1 MEVDKGVK
9 LEKTAS
15 KGFEYG
21 GLKQKIEYQG
31 CIRCL
36 ELYDRITK
44 ANNKCL
50 LLELDIDKKKS
61 VIGSLEGKLGLMEL
75 KNLKIENEVRM
86 LKQRNEELENSI
98 RNHKEEDDK
107 LMIENKVLECEKTK
121 AEIDMDAWKVKCIEL
136 EMKVM
141 ELEKRLSAGMM
152 KSGTHPINIPS
163 NHFKEFE
170 GFKGEG
176 SPRNNISP
184 STPGIR
190 PPFIP
195 IEISD
200 NDDDDDVNLN
210 VKKFE
215 SSSGAGSRVGLDAK
229 EVNSKDSEEVKNV
242 CHIVSPPYHPL
253 PKAKRMKIRSGV
265 AYAVT
270 IESESD
276 SGGDNI
282 PIGSL
287 RSKKP
292 PVHSSDARRNESGSR
307 NKRKKCT
314 HRRRL
319 KRMGEHG
326 ARIFSG
332 KPCNKSTENK
342 KEVETYEVLN
352 DYLSADEMEEDDSCS
367 EGESLDGFIVD
378 SSDISESDS
387 HNNDGAS
394 SGDCSGDSKN
404 ESETSMGYDRVISGL
419 RRERKRKISWDYEA
433 DMLADLCKFPELC
446 MRGVCA
452 IYRRQ
457 TTDEKSCQATMYRNG
472 RGFSQSHASIGSD
485 LAEFLTDGD
494 PHGDVTKSVEEL
506 QEFYPEGVKE
516 CKKLAIHYSR
526 QLYEIYKNREDPF
539 FHP

>member
-1 MEVDKGVK
+1 MVEPKVRKRK
-9 LEKTAS
+9 KTVFFS
-15 KGFEYG
+15 
-21 GLKQKIEYQG
+21 
-31 CIRCL
+31 CT
-36 ELYDRITK
+36 D
-44 ANNKCL
+44 
-50 LLELDIDKKKS
+50 
-61 VIGSLEGKLGLMEL
+61 
-75 KNLKIENEVRM
+75 
-86 LKQRNEELENSI
+86 
-98 RNHKEEDDK
+98 
-107 LMIENKVLECEKTK
+107 
-121 AEIDMDAWKVKCIEL
+121 
-136 EMKVM
+136 
-141 ELEKRLSAGMM
+141 
-152 KSGTHPINIPS
+152 PINIPS
-163 NHFKEFE
+163 NYFKEFE

-176 SPRNNISP
+176 SPHNNISP

-200 NDDDDDVNLN
+200 NDDDDVNLN
-210 VKKFE
+210 VKNVE
-215 SSSGAGSRVGLDAK
+215 SLSGVGSRVGVDAK
-229 EVNSKDSEEVKNV
+229 EVNLKDVEHHSSEEVKNV
-242 CHIVSPPYHPL
+242 GHIVSPPYHPL
-253 PKAKRMKIRSGV
+253 PKAKRMKIPSGV
-265 AYAVT
+265 AYAVS

-276 SGGDNI
+276 SGDNI

-287 RSKKP
+287 GSKKP
-292 PVHSSDARRNESGSR
+292 PVRSSDTRKNDSGSR
-307 NKRKKCT
+307 NKRKKRT
-314 HRRRL
+314 PRRRL
-319 KRMGEHG
+319 KRVGENE
-326 ARIFSG
+326 ARKFSG
-332 KPCNKSTENK
+332 KPCNKSTENQN
-342 KEVETYEVLN
+342 ELETYEVLN

-457 TTDEKSCQATMYRNG
+457 TSDEKSCQATMYRNG

-516 CKKLAIHYSR
+516 CRKLAIHYSR
-526 QLYEIYKNREDPF
+526 QLYEIYNNREDPF